1 MKLINRASIG
11 VLLIFFLNSCA
22 STPEDFMH
30 QSEYKLCMTYL
41 TSAGN
46 IHQEN
51 IYEAIKRKGYNCDPY
66 REEARKKKIADE
78 EFYRSLKEAMDAT
91 IDCAVS
97 KCM

>member
-1 MKLINRASIG
+1 MKKISSI
-11 VLLIFFLNSCA
+11 LFLSMYLSSCA

-30 QSEYKLCMTYL
+30 QSEYSLCMTYL

-51 IYEAIKRKGYNCDPY
+51 RYEAIKRNGYNCAPY

-78 EFYRSLKEAMDAT
+78 EFKRSLKDALDAT
-91 IDCAVS
+91 IDCAVK

>member
-1 MKLINRASIG
+1 MKKVFLTVISSI
-11 VLLIFFLNSCA
+11 LLFNGCA

-51 IYEAIKRKGYNCDPY
+51 RYEAIKRKGYNCDPY